1 MAKSVK
7 DWDKIMRE
15 YSSPEASDAE
25 DEVNIQSVKKNTHRI
40 AEMFENL
47 SGLKDKMRTPPM
59 GMNRLDDIRDGLA
72 ASAREVSHRI
82 DAQPDSSETST
93 SPTTEEAAE
102 EEEKRPPSPREDST
116 SEENHEGV

>member
-25 DEVNIQSVKKNTHRI
+25 DELNIQSVKKNTHRI

-47 SGLKDKMRTPPM
+47 SGLKDNMRNPPM

-72 ASAREVSHRI
+72 ASALEVSHRK
-82 DAQPDSSETST
+82 DAQPNSSETST
-93 SPTTEEAAE
+93 SPTTEAAE
-102 EEEKRPPSPREDST
+102 EEKMSSPPREDPT